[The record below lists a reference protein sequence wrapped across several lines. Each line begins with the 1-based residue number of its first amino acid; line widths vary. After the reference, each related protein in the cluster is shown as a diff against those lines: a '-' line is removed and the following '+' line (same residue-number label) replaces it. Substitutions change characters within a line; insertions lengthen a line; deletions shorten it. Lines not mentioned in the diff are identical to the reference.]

1 MQTYE
6 IRVLDNGRTRAV
18 LEAMHLND
26 NAAVRAGKKL
36 AGGKPFEVWR
46 ELDCI
51 YGCASSKDTS
61 DIRLPAA

>member
-1 MQTYE
+1 MHTYE

-36 AGGKPFEVWR
+36 ADGKPFEVWR

-51 YGCASSKDTS
+51 YGCAAPRDALE
-61 DIRLPAA
+61 IPAA